1 MTPTIDMNEPY
12 LAYSQPL
19 NGSTKFRVNQ
29 NLQLHFYDDTLT
41 AGEGNIIISNGTDT
55 RVIDVSDSEQ
65 VTFKS
70 GYFARNVIINPT
82 EDLIPDTTYR
92 VKMESGV
99 IVNSA
104 GDSFS
109 GFNDEV
115 QLNFTTIADTSPPS
129 FLYSSSNSRGSNF
142 KVDNNIYLTFDE
154 TVIAGSGYFII
165 SNEVDTRT
173 IDIKDTNQ
181 VSFNEGTMTI
191 NPTDDLLVNAIYN
204 VQMASGVITDTVGH
218 AYDGFSNAS
227 ISTTATEPLLLYS
240 NPTNNAIDF
249 KADDDIRLIF
259 DETVVAG
266 SGAIIFSNEFDTHT
280 IDIEDT
286 SQVTFEIHPPSS
298 GRNNTVIINPTTDLI
313 ANTTYS
319 VEVAKGVIVDS
330 TSHAYAGFSDAKIT
344 TIAPDPLLYG
354 SLSGHNG
361 LIRVPEV
368 TTGFK
373 VDGGFRLFFD
383 EIVTAI
389 SGDIIFSNGTDTRVI
404 DINDTNQ
411 ITFEYG
417 RVTIYPTEGLV
428 ADTTYSVQMASGVI
442 ADLAGNAFAGLSDTS
457 FTTIPSNPLLLRSN
471 PTDVEQV
478 LEADDNIKLYFD
490 EIVTAGNGNIVIS
503 NGVDT
508 RIIDISDTS
517 QVTFDEIQYANI
529 VTHSIVEINPID
541 DLVTN
546 TIYSVQMTPGILVDT
561 ANYPYAGINDAAE
574 FNFTTIASVEIM
586 TTGIEEPNF
595 LFF

>member
-1 MTPTIDMNEPY
+1 MTPTIDINGPY
-12 LAYSQPL
+12 LAYSQPS

-29 NLQLHFYDDTLT
+29 DLKLHFYDDTLT

-55 RVIDVSDSEQ
+55 RVIDISDSEQ

-70 GYFARNVIINPT
+70 GCFSRNVIINPT
-82 EDLIPDTTYR
+82 EDLIPDTTYS
-92 VKMESGV
+92 VKMANGV
-99 IVNSA
+99 IVNST

-154 TVIAGSGYFII
+154 TVMAGSGDFII

-191 NPTDDLLVNAIYN
+191 NPTDDLLVNTTYN

-227 ISTTATEPLLLYS
+227 ISTTASEPLLLYS
-240 NPTNNAIDF
+240 NPINNAIDF
-249 KADDDIRLIF
+249 KADDDIRLFF

-266 SGAIIFSNEFDTHT
+266 SGAIILSNEFDTHT
-280 IDIEDT
+280 IDIKDT
-286 SQVTFEIHPPSS
+286 SQVTFETHSPSS
-298 GRNNTVIINPTTDLI
+298 GRNSAVIINPTTDLI

-319 VEVAKGVIVDS
+319 VDVAKGVIVDS
-330 TSHAYAGFSDAKIT
+330 TGYAYAGFSDARIT

-354 SLSGHNG
+354 SITGHNG
-361 LIRVPEV
+361 NIRVPEV

-383 EIVTAI
+383 EIVSVG

-404 DINDTNQ
+404 DINDTSQVN
-411 ITFEYG
+411 FEYE
-417 RVTIYPTEGLV
+417 RVTIYPTEDLV
-428 ADTTYSVQMASGVI
+428 ANTTYSVHMASGVI
-442 ADLAGNAFAGLSDTS
+442 VDLAGNAFAGLSDARL
-457 FTTIPSNPLLLRSN
+457 TTIPSNPLMLKSY
-471 PTDVEQV
+471 PTDVSQV
-478 LEADDNIKLYFD
+478 LEADDNIGLYFD

-517 QVTFDEIQYANI
+517 QVTFDEIQYGNI
-529 VTHSIVEINPID
+529 VTQSIVDINPTD
-541 DLVTN
+541 DLVAN
-546 TIYSVQMTPGILVDT
+546 TVYSVQMNSGVLVDT
-561 ANYPYAGINDAAE
+561 TNHPYAGINDATE
-574 FNFTTIASVEIM
+574 FIFTTIASVDII
-586 TTGIEEPNF
+586 TTGIEESSFP
-595 LFF
+595 FF